1 MQIKRMLTAAM
12 TVMTI
17 GALAAC
23 GDSTNADTGRI
34 SLKLTDAP
42 GDFQKA
48 VVTIDQ
54 IYLQGGSDENPSGGR
69 VVLLST
75 PVTIDLLTLANSVQ
89 DLVTDAVVP
98 AGTYSQLRFVVSGA
112 YIQVDNGN
120 GTSSVYATP
129 GYAGVP
135 AGTTVTGNLQAPSFS
150 TSGLKVQLPGGSVHI
165 GGDARILLVDFNV
178 AESFGHDAGGQWVM
192 HPVVKATEFV
202 TSGTLNATLAKA
214 DTVTVPTINGAATA
228 LSGFK
233 AVLTTADGTHEEQA
247 LVDGNADGVY
257 EASFKFLVPGTYTL
271 DFVAPSDSIV
281 FTTNPT
287 HPATLSVGSGAV
299 TAQAFT
305 ITSAHK

>member
-75 PVTIDLLTLANSVQ
+75 PVTTDLLTLANSVQ

-98 AGTYSQLRFVVSGA
+98 AGTYSQLREPVRPYRHAVAVGRKPHRN
-112 YIQVDNGN
+112 D
-120 GTSSVYATP
+120 
-129 GYAGVP
+129 
-135 AGTTVTGNLQAPSFS
+135 
-150 TSGLKVQLPGGSVHI
+150 GG
-165 GGDARILLVDFNV
+165 
-178 AESFGHDAGGQWVM
+178 
-192 HPVVKATEFV
+192 
-202 TSGTLNATLAKA
+202 
-214 DTVTVPTINGAATA
+214 GAAVH
-228 LSGFK
+228 LGRH
-233 AVLTTADGTHEEQA
+233 LEDDQH
-247 LVDGNADGVY
+247 
-257 EASFKFLVPGTYTL
+257 
-271 DFVAPSDSIV
+271 
-281 FTTNPT
+281 
-287 HPATLSVGSGAV
+287 
-299 TAQAFT
+299 AQ
-305 ITSAHK
+305 